1 MILMFPEVWTAFFLP
16 GHPDAKVS
24 QRPVQHQ
31 HRGISMDNRTLAYW
45 QDKFAALS
53 IEGRAFIDGE
63 YRPAEGGQTFDC
75 LSPIDGKL
83 LVKVADSRAADV
95 DAAVAAARRAFD
107 SHVWSGLSPRQ
118 RKAILLRWAA
128 SIRDHLDELSL
139 LETLD
144 AGKPIRDTT
153 TVDVP
158 GAAYC
163 LEWFA
168 EAIDKI
174 GGEVAPS
181 DHHLV
186 GLVTREPIGVVAAV
200 LPWNF
205 PILMAS
211 WKFGPALAAGNSVV
225 LKPSEKS
232 PLTAIRLAQL
242 AYEAGI
248 PAGVF
253 NVVPGSGEPGKLLAL
268 HQDVDCLA
276 FTGSTNVGKL
286 IMQYAGQ
293 SNLKRVWLELGG
305 KSPNIVMPDCP
316 DLDRAASAAAGAIF
330 YNMGEMCTAGSRLLV
345 HRDIKAPFLDKLIA
359 AARSYIPGNPLD
371 PQTSMGAI
379 VDNVQLERVLG
390 YIETGR
396 TEAKLLL
403 GGSRVKKES
412 GGFYIEPTIF
422 DVTTADATVAREEIF
437 GPVLSVITFDTVEEA
452 VEIANDSQ
460 YGLAAAVWT
469 SNLTIAH
476 EVARSLRAGTVW
488 VNCYDEGGDM
498 NFPFGGYKQSGNGR
512 DKSLHALD
520 KYTELKSTLI
530 RIR

>member
-1 MILMFPEVWTAFFLP
+1 
-16 GHPDAKVS
+16 
-24 QRPVQHQ
+24 
-31 HRGISMDNRTLAYW
+31 MDRKSLAYW
-45 QDKFAALS
+45 QDKAATLS
-53 IEGRAFIDGE
+53 IEGRAFIDGA
-63 YRPAEGGQTFDC
+63 YRDAQSGRTFDC
-75 LSPIDGKL
+75 VSPIDGKL
-83 LVKVADSRAADV
+83 LAKVADSGAADV

-107 SHVWSGLSPRQ
+107 AHVWSGLNPRK
-118 RKAILLRWAA
+118 RKSVLQRWA
-128 SIRDHLDELSL
+128 RLMREHLDELSL

-144 AGKPIRDTT
+144 AGKPIADTT
-153 TVDVP
+153 SVDVP

-163 LEWFA
+163 VEWFA
-168 EAIDKI
+168 EAIDKV
-174 GGEVAPS
+174 GGEVVPS

-200 LPWNF
+200 VPWNF
-205 PILMAS
+205 PLLMAA

-232 PLTAIRLAQL
+232 PLTAIRVAQL
-242 AYEAGI
+242 AHDAGI

-253 NVVPGSGEPGKLLAL
+253 NVVPGGGEPGKLLAL
-268 HQDVDCLA
+268 HADVDCLA

-305 KSPNIVMPDCP
+305 KSPNIVLPDCP
-316 DLDRAASAAAGAIF
+316 DLDRAANAAAGAIF

-345 HRDIKAPFLDKLIA
+345 HRDIKDAFLERLA
-359 AARSYIPGNPLD
+359 VAARGYTPGNPLD

-379 VDNVQLERVLG
+379 VDQVQLDRVLG
-390 YIETGR
+390 YIEAGR
-396 TEAKLLL
+396 AEAKLLL
-403 GGSRVKKES
+403 GGSRVKQES
-412 GGFYIEPTIF
+412 GGFYIEPTVF
-422 DVTTADATVAREEIF
+422 DVKPDAKIAREEIF

-452 VEIANDSQ
+452 VRIANDSD

-469 SNLTIAH
+469 ANLTTAH

-512 DKSLHALD
+512 DKSLHALE
-520 KYTELKSTLI
+520 KYTELKSTLV
-530 RIR
+530 RLR

>member
-1 MILMFPEVWTAFFLP
+1 MEKKSLAF
-16 GHPDAKVS
+16 
-24 QRPVQHQ
+24 
-31 HRGISMDNRTLAYW
+31 W
-45 QDKFAALS
+45 QDKAATLS

-63 YRPAEGGQTFDC
+63 YRDAVSARAFDC

-83 LVKVADSRAADV
+83 LAKVADCGAADV
-95 DAAVAAARRAFD
+95 DAAVAAARRAFE
-107 SHVWSGLSPRQ
+107 SGVWSGLNPRQ

-128 SIRDHLDELSL
+128 SIREHMDELAL

-144 AGKPIRDTT
+144 AGKPIADTT
-153 TVDVP
+153 SVDVP

-163 LEWFA
+163 VEWFA
-168 EAIDKI
+168 EAIDKV

-200 LPWNF
+200 VPWNF

-242 AYEAGI
+242 ALDAGI

-253 NVVPGSGEPGKLLAL
+253 NVLPGAGEPGKLLAL
-268 HQDVDCLA
+268 HPDVDCLA

-316 DLDRAASAAAGAIF
+316 DMDRAANAAAGAIF

-345 HRDIKAPFLDKLIA
+345 HRDIKDAFLDKLIA
-359 AARSYIPGNPLD
+359 AARSYKPGNPLD
-371 PQTSMGAI
+371 PATSMGAI
-379 VDNVQLERVLG
+379 VDQVQLERVLG
-390 YIETGR
+390 YIEAGR
-396 TEAKLLL
+396 AEAKLLL
-403 GGSRVKKES
+403 GGSRVNEES
-412 GGFYIEPTIF
+412 GGFFIEPTIF
-422 DVTTADATVAREEIF
+422 EIPAAGARIAREEIF

-452 VEIANDSQ
+452 ISIANDSE

-469 SNLTIAH
+469 SNLTTAH
-476 EVARSLRAGTVW
+476 EVSRQLRAGTVW

-512 DKSLHALD
+512 DKSLHALE
-520 KYTELKSTLI
+520 KYTELKSTLV
-530 RIR
+530 RLR

>member
-1 MILMFPEVWTAFFLP
+1 
-16 GHPDAKVS
+16 
-24 QRPVQHQ
+24 
-31 HRGISMDNRTLAYW
+31 MDNKSLAFW
-45 QDKFAALS
+45 QDKAAKLS

-63 YRPAEGGQTFDC
+63 YRDAEGGRTFDC

-83 LVKVADSRAADV
+83 LAKVADSGAADV

-107 SHVWSGLSPRQ
+107 SGVWSGLNPRQ

-128 SIRDHLDELSL
+128 SIREHMDELAL

-144 AGKPIRDTT
+144 AGKPIADTT
-153 TVDVP
+153 SVDVP

-163 LEWFA
+163 VEWFA

-174 GGEVAPS
+174 GGEVAPA

-200 LPWNF
+200 VPWNF

-242 AYEAGI
+242 ALDAGI

-253 NVVPGSGEPGKLLAL
+253 NVVPGAGEPGKLLAL

-316 DLDRAASAAAGAIF
+316 DMDRAANAAAGAIF

-345 HRDIKAPFLDKLIA
+345 HRDIKDAFLDKLIA
-359 AARSYIPGNPLD
+359 AARSYTPGNPLD
-371 PQTSMGAI
+371 PKTSMGAI
-379 VDNVQLERVLG
+379 VDKVQLERVLG
-390 YIETGR
+390 YIEAGR
-396 TEAKLLL
+396 AEAKLLL
-403 GGSRVKKES
+403 GGARVKEET

-422 DVTTADATVAREEIF
+422 EIPASGAKVAREEIF

-452 VEIANDSQ
+452 IRIANDSE

-469 SNLTIAH
+469 SNLTTAH
-476 EVARSLRAGTVW
+476 EVSRKLRAGTVW

-512 DKSLHALD
+512 DKSLHALE
-520 KYTELKSTLI
+520 KYTELKSTLV
-530 RIR
+530 RLR

>member
-1 MILMFPEVWTAFFLP
+1 MDKQSLAF
-16 GHPDAKVS
+16 
-24 QRPVQHQ
+24 
-31 HRGISMDNRTLAYW
+31 W
-45 QDKFAALS
+45 QDKAATLS

-63 YRPAEGGQTFDC
+63 YRDAAGGRTFDC

-83 LVKVADSRAADV
+83 LAKVADSGAADV

-107 SHVWSGLSPRQ
+107 SGVWSGLNPRK

-128 SIRDHLDELSL
+128 SIREHMDELAL

-144 AGKPIRDTT
+144 AGKPIADTT
-153 TVDVP
+153 SVDVP

-163 LEWFA
+163 VEWFA
-168 EAIDKI
+168 EAIDKV
-174 GGEVAPS
+174 GGEVAPA

-186 GLVTREPIGVVAAV
+186 GLVTREAIGVVAAV
-200 LPWNF
+200 VPWNF

-242 AYEAGI
+242 ALDAGI

-253 NVVPGSGEPGKLLAL
+253 NVVPGAGEPGKLLAL

-316 DLDRAASAAAGAIF
+316 DMDRAANAAAGAIF

-345 HRDIKAPFLDKLIA
+345 HRDIKEAFLDKLIA
-359 AARSYIPGNPLD
+359 AARSYTPGNPLD
-371 PQTSMGAI
+371 PKTSMGAI
-379 VDNVQLERVLG
+379 VDKVQLERVLG
-390 YIETGR
+390 YIEAGR
-396 TEAKLLL
+396 AEAKLLL
-403 GGSRVKKES
+403 GGARVKEET

-422 DVTTADATVAREEIF
+422 DIPATGAKVAREEIF

-452 VEIANDSQ
+452 IEIANDSE
-460 YGLAAAVWT
+460 YGLAAALWT
-469 SNLTIAH
+469 SNLTTAH
-476 EVARSLRAGTVW
+476 EVSRKLRAGTVW

-512 DKSLHALD
+512 DKSLHALE
-520 KYTELKSTLI
+520 KYTELKSTLV
-530 RIR
+530 RLR

>member
-1 MILMFPEVWTAFFLP
+1 ME
-16 GHPDAKVS
+16 K
-24 QRPVQHQ
+24 
-31 HRGISMDNRTLAYW
+31 NLAYW
-45 QDKFAALS
+45 QDKAATLS

-63 YRPAEGGQTFDC
+63 YRHAASGRTFDC

-83 LVKVADSRAADV
+83 LVKVADSAAEDV
-95 DAAVAAARRAFD
+95 NAAVAAARRAFD
-107 SHVWSGLSPRQ
+107 FRVWSGLNPRQ
-118 RKAILLRWAA
+118 RKAVLLRWAGLL
-128 SIRDHLDELSL
+128 REHLDELSL

-144 AGKPIRDTT
+144 AGKPIGDTT
-153 TVDVP
+153 SVDVP

-163 LEWFA
+163 VEWFA

-174 GGEVAPS
+174 GGEVAPA

-200 LPWNF
+200 VPWNF

-232 PLTAIRLAQL
+232 PLTAIRIAQL
-242 AYEAGI
+242 AHEAGI

-253 NVVPGSGEPGKLLAL
+253 NVVPGAGEPGKLLAL
-268 HQDVDCLA
+268 HPDVDCLA

-305 KSPNIVMPDCP
+305 KSPNIVMPDCA
-316 DLDRAASAAAGAIF
+316 DLDRAANAAAGAIF

-345 HRDIKAPFLDKLIA
+345 HRDIKDVFLDKLIA
-359 AARSYIPGNPLD
+359 AARSYTPGNPLD
-371 PQTSMGAI
+371 PNTSMGAI
-379 VDNVQLERVLG
+379 VDQVQLERVLG
-390 YIETGR
+390 YIEAGR
-396 TEAKLLL
+396 AESKLLL
-403 GGSRVKKES
+403 GGGRVKAES
-412 GGFYIEPTIF
+412 GGYYIEPTIF
-422 DVTTADATVAREEIF
+422 DTQADAKIAREEIF

-452 VEIANDSQ
+452 IRIANDSD

-469 SNLTIAH
+469 SNLTTAH

-512 DKSLHALD
+512 DKSLHALE
-520 KYTELKSTLI
+520 KYTELKSTLV
-530 RIR
+530 RLR

>member
-1 MILMFPEVWTAFFLP
+1 MDKQSLAF
-16 GHPDAKVS
+16 
-24 QRPVQHQ
+24 
-31 HRGISMDNRTLAYW
+31 W
-45 QDKFAALS
+45 QDKAATLS

-63 YRPAEGGQTFDC
+63 YRDAAGGRTFDC

-83 LVKVADSRAADV
+83 LAKVADSGAADV

-107 SHVWSGLSPRQ
+107 SGVWSGLNPRK

-128 SIRDHLDELSL
+128 SIREHMDELAL

-144 AGKPIRDTT
+144 AGKPIADTT
-153 TVDVP
+153 SVDVP

-163 LEWFA
+163 VEWFA
-168 EAIDKI
+168 EAIDKV
-174 GGEVAPS
+174 GGEVAPA

-186 GLVTREPIGVVAAV
+186 GLVTREAIGVVAAV
-200 LPWNF
+200 VPWNF

-242 AYEAGI
+242 ALDAGI

-253 NVVPGSGEPGKLLAL
+253 NVVPGAGEPGKLLAL

-316 DLDRAASAAAGAIF
+316 DMDRAANAAAGAIF

-345 HRDIKAPFLDKLIA
+345 HRDIKEAFLDKLIA
-359 AARSYIPGNPLD
+359 AARSYTPGNPLD
-371 PQTSMGAI
+371 PKTSMGAI
-379 VDNVQLERVLG
+379 VDKVQLERVLG
-390 YIETGR
+390 YIEAGR
-396 TEAKLLL
+396 AEAKLLL
-403 GGSRVKKES
+403 GGARVKEET

-422 DVTTADATVAREEIF
+422 EIPATGAKVAREEIF

-452 VEIANDSQ
+452 IKIANDSE

-469 SNLTIAH
+469 SNLTTAH
-476 EVARSLRAGTVW
+476 EVSRKLRAGTVW

-512 DKSLHALD
+512 DKSLHALE
-520 KYTELKSTLI
+520 KYTELKSTLV
-530 RIR
+530 RLR

>member
-1 MILMFPEVWTAFFLP
+1 MDKKSLAF
-16 GHPDAKVS
+16 
-24 QRPVQHQ
+24 
-31 HRGISMDNRTLAYW
+31 W
-45 QDKFAALS
+45 QDKAATLT

-63 YRPAEGGQTFDC
+63 YRDADGGRTFDC

-83 LVKVADSRAADV
+83 LAKVADSGAADV

-107 SHVWSGLSPRQ
+107 SGVWSGLNPRQ
-118 RKAILLRWAA
+118 RKAVLLRWAA
-128 SIRDHLDELSL
+128 SIREHMDELAL

-144 AGKPIRDTT
+144 AGKPIADTT
-153 TVDVP
+153 SVDVP

-163 LEWFA
+163 VEWFA
-168 EAIDKI
+168 EAIDKV
-174 GGEVAPS
+174 GGEVAPA

-200 LPWNF
+200 VPWNF

-242 AYEAGI
+242 ALEAGI

-253 NVVPGSGEPGKLLAL
+253 NVVPGAGEPGKLLAL

-316 DLDRAASAAAGAIF
+316 DLDRAANAAAGAIF

-345 HRDIKAPFLDKLIA
+345 HRDIKDAFLDKLIA
-359 AARSYIPGNPLD
+359 AARSYTPGNPLD
-371 PQTSMGAI
+371 PNTSMGAI
-379 VDNVQLERVLG
+379 VDKVQLERVLG
-390 YIETGR
+390 YIEAGR
-396 TEAKLLL
+396 SEAKLLL
-403 GGSRVKKES
+403 GGARVKEET

-422 DVTTADATVAREEIF
+422 EIPASGAKVAREEIF

-452 VEIANDSQ
+452 IRIANDSE

-469 SNLTIAH
+469 SNLTTAH
-476 EVARSLRAGTVW
+476 EVSRKLRAGTVW

-512 DKSLHALD
+512 DKSLHALE
-520 KYTELKSTLI
+520 KYTELKSTLV
-530 RIR
+530 RLR

>member
-1 MILMFPEVWTAFFLP
+1 
-16 GHPDAKVS
+16 
-24 QRPVQHQ
+24 
-31 HRGISMDNRTLAYW
+31 MDKKSFAYW
-45 QDKFAALS
+45 KDKAATLS

-63 YRPAEGGQTFDC
+63 YRHALSGRTFDC
-75 LSPIDGKL
+75 VSPIDGKVL
-83 LVKVADSRAADV
+83 AKVADSAAADV

-107 SHVWSGLSPRQ
+107 ARVWAGLNPRA

-128 SIRDHLDELSL
+128 LMREHLDELSL

-144 AGKPIRDTT
+144 AGKPIGDTT

-163 LEWFA
+163 VEWFA
-168 EAIDKI
+168 EAIDKT
-174 GGEVAPS
+174 GGEVVPG

-200 LPWNF
+200 VPWNF

-242 AYEAGI
+242 ALDAGI

-253 NVVPGSGEPGKLLAL
+253 NVVPGGGEPGKQLAL

-316 DLDRAASAAAGAIF
+316 DMDRAANAAAGAIF

-345 HRDIKAPFLDKLIA
+345 HRDIKDVFLDKLVA
-359 AARSYIPGNPLD
+359 AARGYKPGNPLD
-371 PQTSMGAI
+371 PATSMGAI
-379 VDNVQLERVLG
+379 VDEVQLERVLG
-390 YIETGR
+390 YIEAGR
-396 TEAKLLL
+396 AEAKLLL
-403 GGSRVKKES
+403 GGARVEAEA

-422 DVTTADATVAREEIF
+422 DTRPDSRIAREEIF

-452 VEIANDSQ
+452 ISIANDSD

-469 SNLTIAH
+469 SNLTTAH

-512 DKSLHALD
+512 DKSLHALE
-520 KYTELKSTLI
+520 KYTELKSTLV
-530 RIR
+530 RLR

>member
-1 MILMFPEVWTAFFLP
+1 ME
-16 GHPDAKVS
+16 K
-24 QRPVQHQ
+24 
-31 HRGISMDNRTLAYW
+31 TLAYW
-45 QDKFAALS
+45 QDKAATLS

-63 YRPAEGGQTFDC
+63 YRHATNGRTFDC

-83 LVKVADSRAADV
+83 LVKVADSAADDV

-107 SHVWSGLSPRQ
+107 SRVWSGLNPRQ
-118 RKAILLRWAA
+118 RKAVLLRWAGLM
-128 SIRDHLDELSL
+128 REHLDELSL

-144 AGKPIRDTT
+144 AGKPIGDTT
-153 TVDVP
+153 SVDVP

-163 LEWFA
+163 VEWFA

-174 GGEVAPS
+174 GGEVAPA

-200 LPWNF
+200 VPWNF

-232 PLTAIRLAQL
+232 PLTAIRIAQL
-242 AYEAGI
+242 AHEAGI

-253 NVVPGSGEPGKLLAL
+253 NVVPGAGEPGKLLAL
-268 HQDVDCLA
+268 HPDVDCLA

-305 KSPNIVMPDCP
+305 KSPNIVMPDCA
-316 DLDRAASAAAGAIF
+316 DLDRAANAAAGAIF

-345 HRDIKAPFLDKLIA
+345 HRDIKDVFLDKLIA
-359 AARSYIPGNPLD
+359 AARGYTPGNPLD
-371 PQTSMGAI
+371 PKTSMGAI
-379 VDNVQLERVLG
+379 VDQVQLDRVLG
-390 YIETGR
+390 YIEAGR
-396 TEAKLLL
+396 AESKLLL
-403 GGSRVKKES
+403 GGGRVKQES
-412 GGFYIEPTIF
+412 GGYYIEPTIF
-422 DVTTADATVAREEIF
+422 DTQADAKIAREEIF
-437 GPVLSVITFDTVEEA
+437 GPVLSVITFDTAEEA
-452 VEIANDSQ
+452 IRIANNSE

-469 SNLTIAH
+469 SNLTTAH
-476 EVARSLRAGTVW
+476 EMARSLRAGTVW

-512 DKSLHALD
+512 DKSLHALE
-520 KYTELKSTLI
+520 KYTELKSTLV
-530 RIR
+530 RLR

>member
-1 MILMFPEVWTAFFLP
+1 ME
-16 GHPDAKVS
+16 D
-24 QRPVQHQ
+24 
-31 HRGISMDNRTLAYW
+31 RTLAFW
-45 QDKFAALS
+45 QAKAATLS

-63 YRPAEGGQTFDC
+63 YRESASGRTFEC
-75 LSPIDGKL
+75 HSPIDGKL
-83 LVKVADSRAADV
+83 LAKVADSGAADV
-95 DAAVAAARRAFD
+95 DAAVAAARRTFD
-107 SHVWSGLSPRQ
+107 SGVWSGLNPRR
-118 RKAILLRWAA
+118 RKAVLLRWAA
-128 SIRDHLDELSL
+128 SIREHLDELAL

-144 AGKPIRDTT
+144 AGKPIGDTT

-163 LEWFA
+163 VEWFA
-168 EAIDKI
+168 EAIDKV
-174 GGEVAPS
+174 GGEVAPA

-186 GLVTREPIGVVAAV
+186 GFVTREPVGVVAAV
-200 LPWNF
+200 VPWNF

-232 PLTAIRLAQL
+232 PLTAIRIAQL
-242 AYEAGI
+242 ALDAGI

-253 NVVPGSGEPGKLLAL
+253 NVVPGAGEPGKLLAL

-305 KSPNIVMPDCP
+305 KSPNIIMPDCL
-316 DLDRAASAAAGAIF
+316 DMDRAANAAAGAIF

-345 HRDIKAPFLDKLIA
+345 HREIKDVFLDKLMN
-359 AARSYIPGNPLD
+359 AARSYRPGNPLD

-379 VDNVQLERVLG
+379 VDKLQLERVLG
-390 YIETGR
+390 YIDAGR
-396 TEAKLLL
+396 AEAKLLL
-403 GGSRVKKES
+403 GGSRVNEES

-422 DVTTADATVAREEIF
+422 DIPPAGAKIAREEIF
-437 GPVLSVITFDTVEEA
+437 GPVLSVITFDTVDEA
-452 VEIANDSQ
+452 ISIANESE

-469 SNLTIAH
+469 SNLTTAH
-476 EVARSLRAGTVW
+476 EMSRRLRAGTVW

-512 DKSLHALD
+512 DKSLHALE
-520 KYTELKSTLI
+520 KYTELKSTLV
-530 RIR
+530 RLR

>member
-1 MILMFPEVWTAFFLP
+1 MDKKSLAF
-16 GHPDAKVS
+16 
-24 QRPVQHQ
+24 
-31 HRGISMDNRTLAYW
+31 W
-45 QDKFAALS
+45 QDKAATLS

-63 YRPAEGGQTFDC
+63 YRDAEGGRTFDC

-83 LVKVADSRAADV
+83 LAKVADSGAADV
-95 DAAVAAARRAFD
+95 DAAVSAARRAFD
-107 SHVWSGLSPRQ
+107 SGVWSGLNPRQ

-128 SIRDHLDELSL
+128 SIREHMDELAL

-144 AGKPIRDTT
+144 AGKPIADTT
-153 TVDVP
+153 SVDVP

-163 LEWFA
+163 VEWFA
-168 EAIDKI
+168 EAIDKV
-174 GGEVAPS
+174 GGEVAPA

-200 LPWNF
+200 VPWNF

-242 AYEAGI
+242 ALDAGI

-253 NVVPGSGEPGKLLAL
+253 NVVPGAGEPGKLLAL

-316 DLDRAASAAAGAIF
+316 DMDRAANAAAGAIF

-345 HRDIKAPFLDKLIA
+345 HRDIKDVFLDKLIA
-359 AARSYIPGNPLD
+359 AARSYTPGNPLD
-371 PQTSMGAI
+371 PNTSMGAI
-379 VDNVQLERVLG
+379 VDKVQLERVLG
-390 YIETGR
+390 YIEAGR
-396 TEAKLLL
+396 AEAKLLL
-403 GGSRVKKES
+403 GGARVKEET

-422 DVTTADATVAREEIF
+422 EIPASGAKVAREEIF

-452 VEIANDSQ
+452 IRIANDSE

-469 SNLTIAH
+469 SNLTTAH
-476 EVARSLRAGTVW
+476 EVSRKLRAGTVW

-512 DKSLHALD
+512 DKSLHALE
-520 KYTELKSTLI
+520 KYTELKSTLV
-530 RIR
+530 RLR